1 MNIFRFPATKSKIV
15 KMEEGQSLISK
26 MDLVQILI
34 DANVPRNTK
43 EIFAINLVNEKQI
56 QLIQYKISLI
66 IFNNAGNKQAVNLTR
81 IENIFLERAN
91 I

>member
-26 MDLVQILI
+26 MDLAQILTGAI
-34 DANVPRNTK
+34 VPRNTK
-43 EIFAINLVNEKQI
+43 EIFAINLVNERQI

-66 IFNNAGNKQAVNLTR
+66 IFNNAGNKQACLSCKFNPL
-81 IENIFLERAN
+81 
-91 I
+91 